1 MKRIMNISKCLCS
14 GRLKL
19 DYCSERPELL
29 LVKPASLAGIAPLI
43 RTHALDGLQD
53 ALRSEDVF

>member
-1 MKRIMNISKCLCS
+1 MNISKCLCF

-43 RTHALDGLQD
+43 RTHVLDGLQD